1 MSLRKVSQLTSW
13 TSYLLLQEKYRIP
26 RRYRR
31 TVATLLIFVTKN
43 AWHSWTK
50 QKNQQPTKCVWVG
63 WCSWWHGS
71 AEFDRWPWS
80 GHRSLWSV
88 QCCLNLQRVGKSIFI
103 GYGFAFFGMV
113 MNVKYT
119 LKEQIGK
126 EKLHGCVKSE
136 MVARIISRFLSTVIW
151 YMERKCAN
159 IKCCSSGFSDNCRR
173 RNFEIH
179 VSSPVLMWP
188 SSTCCFLFLW

>member
-1 MSLRKVSQLTSW
+1 M
-13 TSYLLLQEKYRIP
+13 
-26 RRYRR
+26 
-31 TVATLLIFVTKN
+31 
-43 AWHSWTK
+43 HSWAK
-50 QKNQQPTKCVWVG
+50 HQNQQSTKYMWVG
-63 WCSWWHGS
+63 RCSWWQDS
-71 AEFDRWPWS
+71 EEFERWPWS

-179 VSSPVLMWP
+179 VSFPGLMWP